1 VEDEAAP
8 KLSAPKKDNV
18 VPVKKAKELG
28 APAAAGALFERIGG
42 GASIE
47 AAVDLFYG
55 KVAGDTD
62 LKPFFDGVDMDKQSF
77 MMPPVPDRRVWR
89 RAGL

>member
-28 APAAAGALFERIGG
+28 APAAA

-77 MMPPVPDRRVWR
+77 MMPPAPDRRVWR